1 MNKKGLIFIIAGLL
15 FIMAALAL
23 FVYNT
28 IQSENAGTSSQRIVA
43 SLKEQIAKESESA
56 AELPTDNPDR
66 VMPALTVEGERYVGI
81 LSIPALDLTL
91 PVGEWFSD
99 DSIQVTPCLYSGS
112 IYKRDMVIGAH
123 NYDAHFGRIS
133 TLGIGEE
140 VKFTD
145 AEGHE
150 FDCEVVNIETLRP
163 EQTEELTVKKSKN
176 DWDISLF
183 TCNYSGS
190 ERVTVRCAIR

>member
-99 DSIQVTPCLYSGS
+99 DSIQVTPCLQRQY
-112 IYKRDMVIGAH
+112 
-123 NYDAHFGRIS
+123 
-133 TLGIGEE
+133 L
-140 VKFTD
+140 
-145 AEGHE
+145 
-150 FDCEVVNIETLRP
+150 
-163 EQTEELTVKKSKN
+163 
-176 DWDISLF
+176 
-183 TCNYSGS
+183 
-190 ERVTVRCAIR
+190 

>member
-1 MNKKGLIFIIAGLL
+1 MNKKLISTVLVGSVMIGLTGCTKA
-15 FIMAALAL
+15 
-23 FVYNT
+23 
-28 IQSENAGTSSQRIVA
+28 
-43 SLKEQIAKESESA
+43 
-56 AELPTDNPDR
+56 TDS
-66 VMPALTVEGERYVGI
+66 M
-81 LSIPALDLTL
+81 
-91 PVGEWFSD
+91 
-99 DSIQVTPCLYSGS
+99 
-112 IYKRDMVIGAH
+112 
-123 NYDAHFGRIS
+123 
-133 TLGIGEE
+133 TLGIGDE